1 MLKICFSGPAAS
13 GKTYLLNEINEGGL
27 FTSALCIKETARRVN
42 DMYPELAA
50 ADIKKFRDMIC
61 DFQRNIEE
69 VVELMSG
76 SEDIHIYDR
85 GILDNLAFLYI
96 YDRAAYEIEIA
107 KVEKLY
113 QSGRIKPYDY
123 IFYFDIA
130 LNGASEGITP
140 FLRRALDDP
149 LRKNT
154 INVHNYAGHAAE
166 FRNAF
171 ITVQLRLG
179 VKVTPITCYPTKKGY
194 SERNTQI
201 KDLIFQFSKG
211 VNLGRNTQKIRQY
224 I

>member
-1 MLKICFSGPAAS
+1 
-13 GKTYLLNEINEGGL
+13 
-27 FTSALCIKETARRVN
+27 
-42 DMYPELAA
+42 MYPGLAA

-61 DFQRNIEE
+61 DFQRDIEE
-69 VVELMSG
+69 FIEFMSG
-76 SEDIHIYDR
+76 NEDIHIYDR

-96 YDRAAYEIEIA
+96 YDRTAYEIEIA

-113 QSGRIKPYDY
+113 KSGRIKPYDY

-130 LNGASEGITP
+130 LNGTPDGVTP

-154 INVHNYAGHAAE
+154 INVENYAGHVAE

-179 VKVTPITCYPTKKGY
+179 IKVTPITCYPTEEGY
-194 SERNTQI
+194 NERNQQI
-201 KDLIFQFSKG
+201 KDIITQFSKG
-211 VNLGRNTQKIRQY
+211 ANFGRNTQKIRQY
-224 I
+224 N